1 MAEATVSEDGN
12 PKKTPISGIPENI
25 KEAEAK
31 SRSTIKGAESQ
42 KEMMCAPRAQ
52 LEWGFGGRRKV
63 RDGALLIALFIGGIG
78 AGQFVVSTLIFKD
91 FPFSAQSAVIGM
103 ILVAVGKSAAHL
115 VYLGRPARFFRLFM
129 RPRSSW
135 ISRGLI
141 AMIILIVSGAAYLA
155 PSVAPWFGI
164 TGIPWNTTDAISNV
178 FLWTAIAAAFIV
190 MVYDGFVMNS
200 CKSISSWHT
209 MLLPVMFLTYAIAGG
224 VAMTSL
230 TMIVATGTGNTLGD
244 LVTIDGF
251 LLGAMVALVILY
263 LMNLYTSDLTGKES
277 LHRLLMSRTAIF
289 FIGLALIA
297 GLAVPLALTLV
308 HQTGTL
314 GTIATALLAISAM
327 LELAGD
333 LSVRHSILKAGL
345 HSPVI

>member
-1 MAEATVSEDGN
+1 MAETL
-12 PKKTPISGIPENI
+12 
-25 KEAEAK
+25 
-31 SRSTIKGAESQ
+31 Q

-63 RDGALLIALFIGGIG
+63 RDGALLIALFLGGIG
-78 AGQFVVSTLIFKD
+78 AGQFVVSTWIFNY
-91 FPFSAQSAVIGM
+91 PLSAVIGM
-103 ILVAVGKSAAHL
+103 IFVAVGKSAAHL
-115 VYLGRPARFFRLFM
+115 AYLGRPMRFFRLFM
-129 RPRSSW
+129 KPKTSW

-141 AMIILIVSGAAYLA
+141 AMMFLIVFGLLYLA
-155 PSVAPWFGI
+155 PYLAPWVGM
-164 TGIPWNTTDAISNV
+164 TWTAWTMTDAV
-178 FLWTAIAAAFIV
+178 GQMFLYIAVVAAFIV
-190 MVYDGFVMNS
+190 MIYDGFVLNS

-209 MLLPVMFLTYAIAGG
+209 MLLPVMFFTYAIAGG
-224 VAMTSL
+224 VAMTAL
-230 TMIVATGTGNTLGD
+230 TTMFDSGSTLGTEN
-244 LVTIDGF
+244 LVALDGF
-251 LLGAMVALVILY
+251 LLGAMFALVVFY

-308 HQTGTL
+308 HESGTQ
-314 GTIATALLAISAM
+314 GTIATTLLAVSAI